1 MMKTKFQTNWSISDP
16 IYSNRMGFDIG
27 LMKVTVLFP
36 CYTDKKRYSHVP
48 TWRGQSSKSS
58 CSDTHSKRLPRGYAF
73 MCSLSLLS
81 FTNERAATAVMLPPQ
96 EMLALLLL
104 CMLFFMRLNTHVRTY
119 VNVRCVYTRPMCA
132 IKRPGPMLS
141 EWHERKCKAETNE
154 LNFVL

>member
-1 MMKTKFQTNWSISDP
+1 
-16 IYSNRMGFDIG
+16 MGFDTG

-36 CYTDKKRYSHVP
+36 CYTDKKHYSHVP

-58 CSDTHSKRLPRGYAF
+58 CSDTFETFASGLRVYVFSITFILYKRTGRY
-73 MCSLSLLS
+73 
-81 FTNERAATAVMLPPQ
+81 VMLPPQ

-104 CMLFFMRLNTHVRTY
+104 CMRFFMRLNTHVRTY

-154 LNFVL
+154 LNFAL